1 MQSKEGNERFEGN
14 YYEERQASYTRDM
27 PNMRHKDVQNRKELS
42 PDTIGIKVN
51 IGLDTQLTEVSSL
64 LFFITQSDVLLP

>member
-1 MQSKEGNERFEGN
+1 MPCQEGNAKPKEHN
-14 YYEERQASYTRDM
+14 YEEWEACYSRNM

-64 LFFITQSDVLLP
+64 LFLSHNLT